1 MPEEFDIYYVSGHR
15 QNGFE
20 SHLLR
25 RMSFKKDFILA
36 LYKLGT
42 MPFSTVEEALQ
53 HREIERLLT
62 EEKIRKEMEGLPK

>member
-1 MPEEFDIYYVSGHR
+1 LPEEFDIYYVSGQR

-25 RMSFKKDFILA
+25 RMSFKKDLIKA

-42 MPFSTVEEALQ
+42 IPFSTVEEAFQ
-53 HREIERLLT
+53 HREIERVLT